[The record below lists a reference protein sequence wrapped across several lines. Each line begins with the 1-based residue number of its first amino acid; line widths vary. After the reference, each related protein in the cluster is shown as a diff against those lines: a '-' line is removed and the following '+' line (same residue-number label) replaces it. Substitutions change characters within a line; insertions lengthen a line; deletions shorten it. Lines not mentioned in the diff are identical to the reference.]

1 VSKSKR
7 VAEMVA
13 AHHGQKLNP
22 HYLGYFECFN
32 HQLYY
37 EAHEVLEHLWLKD
50 RHGPNGAFYKGLIQL
65 AGAFVH
71 VQKGRPQPAASLL
84 RLTLVNLEKYPAVH
98 EHLSVENA
106 CKLARKWLEILEPAR
121 PDAHPFKGQ
130 HWPVLKLERDGS

>member
-1 VSKSKR
+1 
-7 VAEMVA
+7 MVA

-32 HQLYY
+32 RQLYY

-50 RHGPNGAFYKGLIQL
+50 KHGPNGAFYKGLIQL

-71 VQKGRPQPAASLL
+71 VQKGRPQPAAALL
-84 RLTLVNLEKYPAVH
+84 KLTLGNLEKYPPVH

-106 CKLARKWLEILEPAR
+106 CKLARKWLETLEQGR
-121 PDAHPFKGQ
+121 LSGHPLTG
-130 HWPVLKLERDGS
+130 HHSPVLKLERDAS